1 MIKKKH
7 IALILILSLFS
18 VENVYA
24 EGECT
29 YENKKEFREY
39 SKDFKVTYE
48 FNLETKD
55 YTVTTYNPK
64 PDKYRYI
71 ISEVPFIIAKNETIE
86 NKTLYSNIPAGKY
99 LIKVFENEG
108 GCLSILKKI
117 EIDMPQYNP
126 YYQDPLCEGVE
137 EFVLCQPTYKREI
150 NRETFEY
157 RINDYKQKKEEKI
170 EIQMQKEKITKEKI
184 FNYINDNIIQIIVIV
199 IFIILVIITS
209 IITIKMT
216 RKSRRLEW

>member
-7 IALILILSLFS
+7 IALFLILSLFS
-18 VENVYA
+18 IDNVYA
-24 EGECT
+24 DGAC
-29 YENKKEFREY
+29 NNDDKKEFREY

-71 ISEVPFIIAKNETIE
+71 ISDVPFIIAKNEIIE
-86 NKTLYSNIPAGKY
+86 NKTIYSNIPAGKY

-108 GCLSILKKI
+108 GCLSILKEI
-117 EIDMPQYNP
+117 EIDMPQYNI
-126 YYQDPLCEGVE
+126 YYQDPLCEGIE

-150 NRETFEY
+150 DRETFEY
-157 RINDYKQKKEEKI
+157 RKNVHDLQRGELFQKKLATGK
-170 EIQMQKEKITKEKI
+170 
-184 FNYINDNIIQIIVIV
+184 
-199 IFIILVIITS
+199 
-209 IITIKMT
+209 
-216 RKSRRLEW
+216 